1 MHLLHFTLLI
11 TDNVLFLLAMSFLDF
26 TSKLFF
32 AYCRSLPRI
41 LAHPQRDVVGGV
53 LVVGCTY
60 WLISFRVFFHYIN
73 FVPSP
78 STPRREKALQKLNID

>member
-11 TDNVLFLLAMSFLDF
+11 TDNVLFLLAGSFLDF

-32 AYCRSLPRI
+32 AYCR

-78 STPRREKALQKLNID
+78 STPRREKALQNLNIDSKAV